1 MSGYNIPYSGYSLTS
16 NINTMSTVV
25 LISLIIS
32 IAVAIIIYCVFM
44 PKDNEKN
51 INGKL
56 KNIYDFL
63 HFKKFY
69 IEEFLKLA
77 YIFSAIFLT
86 IMAFTTLTT
95 SFGVFFFLIVFGNI
109 LLRISYELVMM
120 MYRIYQNT
128 QEINKKM
135 K

>member
-1 MSGYNIPYSGYSLTS
+1 MYGYNIPSSSYSLTS
-16 NINTMSTVV
+16 SVSKMSTVI

-32 IAVAIIIYCVFM
+32 LAVAIIIYCVFM

-51 INGKL
+51 VNGKL
-56 KNIYDFL
+56 KKIYDFL

-69 IEEFLKLA
+69 IEEFLKIT
-77 YIFSAIFLT
+77 YIFLAIFLT

-109 LLRISYELVMM
+109 LLRISYEFVMM
-120 MYRIYQNT
+120 IYRMYQNT
-128 QEINKKM
+128 QDINRKM